1 MTKSGNY
8 NGGGSLI
15 KTMNSGRAT
24 HLNKRLKRHAKTISN
39 RKRKF
44 ENILDE
50 WKKNPPEVKLIK
62 KEDL

>member
-1 MTKSGNY
+1 MAKHGNY

-15 KTMNSGRAT
+15 KTMNRGRAA

-44 ENILDE
+44 DSILEE